1 MQMFIAISLPI
12 SSFTRPFFNPWL
24 SILLCC
30 PHHLCHPWHMYPS
43 ISPLPPIAT
52 ILISVVTKD
61 VFMAASVLTTITAT
75 NMYMIFVAF
84 RGLLT
89 PTRSK
94 ASDNKIKGILAL
106 HNGLLTAPLRI
117 MSSVNSASPLAMN
130 PSMLLA
136 SQPWIAANCQSC
148 SW

>member
-1 MQMFIAISLPI
+1 
-12 SSFTRPFFNPWL
+12 
-24 SILLCC
+24 
-30 PHHLCHPWHMYPS
+30 
-43 ISPLPPIAT
+43 
-52 ILISVVTKD
+52 
-61 VFMAASVLTTITAT
+61 MAASVLTTITAT

-117 MSSVNSASPLAMN
+117 MSSVNSTSPLAIQPLNVLSFAAMDN
-130 PSMLLA
+130 SRYTILLLVM
-136 SQPWIAANCQSC
+136 SRLLILWIGP
-148 SW
+148 